1 MNAIEISERHRISR
15 IALASAVGTIIEW
28 YDFFLYG
35 VLATLVLN
43 HVFFPNYSPV
53 VGTLLS
59 YTTFAIG
66 FVARPVGGVI
76 FGHFGDR
83 VGRKTVLVLTL
94 LIMGSSTALIGVLPT
109 YSSIGVAAPLLLLG
123 LRILQGIG
131 IGGEWGGAVVMAIE
145 HAPEGKRS
153 FYGSYPQIGVPAGL
167 MISAGVVAILNQLPQ
182 DVFLTWGWRIA
193 FLLSALLVVVGL
205 FIRLKIAETPE
216 FTKVKEQNREVA
228 VPVAE
233 MFLTYPRE
241 IVQTLGARFIE
252 GASFNLFG
260 VFIISYGVGTLHL
273 SRAFVLNG
281 VILGSGLMIPLIFV
295 FGAVADRIG
304 LRRMFGIGC
313 ICVGVTTAASFFV
326 MQNYAQ
332 QYPYVVWAAIIVPLS
347 IAYPM
352 VYGPESSLFATQF
365 DTRVRYT
372 GVSFAY
378 QFSGIFASGLT
389 PIIATLLLERNNGKP
404 WLIVAYMAV
413 AALISL
419 ISVVAMQI
427 PNLKVETTDRQL
439 RNTRGSRQGTPEQT
453 AATHLSS

>member
-1 MNAIEISERHRISR
+1 
-15 IALASAVGTIIEW
+15 
-28 YDFFLYG
+28 
-35 VLATLVLN
+35 
-43 HVFFPNYSPV
+43 
-53 VGTLLS
+53 
-59 YTTFAIG
+59 
-66 FVARPVGGVI
+66 
-76 FGHFGDR
+76 
-83 VGRKTVLVLTL
+83 
-94 LIMGSSTALIGVLPT
+94 
-109 YSSIGVAAPLLLLG
+109 
-123 LRILQGIG
+123 
-131 IGGEWGGAVVMAIE
+131 MAIE